1 MLGQQKQSQAK
12 ASEAIFMSSMKGLS
26 NVLAVACTF
35 FGTGPLY
42 SATVGWV
49 QGFSQAHYSASG
61 DIVAILWGCV
71 CAAFIFFVARASLS
85 TALVMGALTL
95 ATRIF

>member
-1 MLGQQKQSQAK
+1 MLGKQNQAK
-12 ASEAIFMSSMKGLS
+12 ASEAIFMSSMKGLA
-26 NVLAVACTF
+26 NVLAVVCTF

-42 SATVGWV
+42 SATVDWV
-49 QGFSQAHYSASG
+49 LEFSQNHYGAGG
-61 DIVAILWGCV
+61 DFVSILWGCV

-95 ATRIF
+95 ATRLF